1 MKDNYRE
8 QATVNMKAFCNET
21 KFSEKKAFLLYLAE
35 EFNKQGVRWCLTCS
49 STMFFRGIT
58 TEFHDF
64 DILIYWEDISKALG
78 VVKAKNAV
86 DLVKG
91 DQSHF
96 ASTLFNKYKLG
107 NVYFDL
113 FSEWRIRDP
122 FHFTYVWKEKDVETF
137 EIDGVTIKMVSDKIQ
152 YVLYAAFSPWS
163 QKKRLAQANLMA
175 GYLQAEPEQRP
186 KFEKYGVEE

>member
-1 MKDNYRE
+1 MSNYKE
-8 QATVNMKAFCNET
+8 QANVNMKALCTET
-21 KFSEKKAFLLYLAE
+21 KFADRKEFLLYIAD
-35 EFNKQGVRWCLTCS
+35 EFSKAGVRWCLTCS

-58 TEFHDF
+58 TDFHDF
-64 DILIYWEDISKALG
+64 DILIYWEDISKALA

-107 NVYFDL
+107 SVFFDL

-122 FHFTYVWKEKDVETF
+122 FHFTYVWKAEDVETF
-137 EIDGVTIKMVSDKIQ
+137 EIDGVTIKMVSPEMQ

-163 QKKRLAQANLMA
+163 QEKRLKQACMMA
-175 GYLQAEPEQRP
+175 EYLQTPADQRP
-186 KFEKYGVEE
+186 KFEKCV

>member
-1 MKDNYRE
+1 MNANYRE
-8 QATVNMKAFCNET
+8 QANVNMKAFCNET
-21 KFSEKKAFLLYLAE
+21 KFAEKKTFLLHLAD

-64 DILIYWEDISKALG
+64 DILIYWEDISKALK
-78 VVKAKNAV
+78 VVKEVNAV
-86 DLVKG
+86 DLTKG

-113 FSEWRIRDP
+113 FSEWRIKDP
-122 FHFTYVWKEKDVETF
+122 FHFTYVWTEKDVESF
-137 EIDGVTIKMVSDKIQ
+137 DIDGVTIKIVSDKIQ
-152 YVLYAAFSPWS
+152 FVLYSAFSPWC
-163 QKKRLAQANLMA
+163 QEKRLAQAILMA
-175 GYLQAEPEQRP
+175 EFLQATPEQRP
-186 KFEKYGVEE
+186 KFEVYGVE